1 MSNKDMHVSNKK
13 IFYIIASIMIPII
26 MVILRPMDLDL
37 NQSIVFGSL
46 LTVIIW
52 WGSGIVNQTLACFV
66 LLAVFVAFGRTPIRS
81 VFYFPLSSDF
91 ILITCAFLL
100 SQGVVNSKVA
110 DRISELILSKYCD
123 SALKLVICS
132 FVLAI
137 VLVFVIPQPFPR
149 VILLSSMYINFMKGQ
164 KISEESKEAVL
175 FSIFVAATVT
185 SLLLLNGDIIQNF
198 SALKFG
204 NINMSYLEWA
214 KYMTL
219 PSFVVLILT
228 ALVFIMVF
236 KKEILNV
243 NFTKAVTS
251 VDQKMSKEE
260 IISLAI
266 ILGVIVLWLTESI
279 HHISVSTSALIGTL
293 AMFATR
299 IIGIKDLKALNVKLL
314 IFLTAEFAIGK
325 VMTGSGTAFKLS
337 NYLTGFFPD
346 PGSYLYLPFIVI
358 LIMALHMVMGSLITS
373 LSVII
378 TSLIPIVSGHLSPEV
393 VVLLTSAAVSVHYLM
408 PFHHVTIMIGFGNG
422 CYQVKHTLKLG
433 LRLTIMTIIT
443 TLFIYVPWW
452 RLTGLF

>member
-1 MSNKDMHVSNKK
+1 MDKNKMQLLSKK
-13 IFYIIASIMIPII
+13 NFYILATLMVPII
-26 MVILRPMDLDL
+26 MAVLKPMDMDI

-66 LLAVFVAFGRTPIRS
+66 LLAVFIVFGRTPIRS

-91 ILITCAFLL
+91 VLITCAFLL

-110 DRISELILSKYCD
+110 DRISELVLSKYCD

-132 FVLAI
+132 FVLAV

-149 VILLSSMYINFMKGQ
+149 VILLSSMYINFMKEQ
-164 KISEESKEAVL
+164 QISQESKEAVL
-175 FSIFVAATVT
+175 FSIFVAATAT
-185 SLLLLNGDIIQNF
+185 SLLLLNGDIVQNY

-204 NINMSYLEWA
+204 NVSMSYLEWA
-214 KYMTL
+214 KLMTL

-236 KKEILNV
+236 KKEIFNV
-243 NFTKAVTS
+243 NFTKRVSS
-251 VDQKMSKEE
+251 VDPKMSKQE

-266 ILGVIVLWLTESI
+266 ILGVIILWLTESI
-279 HHISVSTSALIGTL
+279 HHISVSMSALIGTL
-293 AMFATR
+293 AMFTTR

-337 NYLTGFFPD
+337 NYLTRFFPD
-346 PGSYLYLPFIVI
+346 PGSYLYLPFIVV

-378 TSLIPIVSGHLSPEV
+378 TSLIPIVSGNLSPEV

-433 LRLTIMTIIT
+433 LRLTVLTLIS